1 MNNTIKYKQTYI
13 FLNKK
18 KIIFN
23 IKLNITLIKFDET
36 S

>member
-18 KIIFN
+18 NFY
-23 IKLNITLIKFDET
+23 LL
-36 S
+36 